1 MNFDPL
7 LLFVFFG
14 LFSPGPNVILI
25 TASAARFGFQRT
37 LPHVL
42 GVAFGVGV
50 TSGLTGYGIGAL
62 LLAQPALTIALKIL
76 ASLWILYM
84 AWKLWNAQASK
95 ADTTQDKPFTFV
107 EAVLFQWV
115 NPKVWA
121 VALSAM
127 AYVTTS
133 DPLVAAARLASAFS
147 GINLFV
153 CLFWSTMG
161 ALLAYL
167 LRNPTAWRFFM
178 RGMALL
184 LAAFAPLVFLSPQ

>member
-1 MNFDPL
+1 MIIDPL
-7 LLFVFFG
+7 FLFVFFG

-25 TASAARFGFQRT
+25 TASAARFGFRRT

-42 GVAFGVGV
+42 GVAAGVGV

-62 LLAQPALTIALKIL
+62 LLAQPVLTIVLKTL

-84 AWKLWNAQASK
+84 AWKLWNVRASQADPTS
-95 ADTTQDKPFTFV
+95 DQPFTFV
-107 EAVLFQWV
+107 QAVLFQWV

-127 AYVTTS
+127 AYVATV
-133 DPLVAAARLASAFS
+133 DPISAATRLASAFS

-153 CLFWSTMG
+153 CLFWSTAG
-161 ALLAYL
+161 VLLAYL
-167 LRNPTAWRFFM
+167 LKNPIAWRIFM
-178 RGMALL
+178 RTMAVLL
-184 LAAFAPLVFLSPQ
+184 GAFAPLVFLSA

>member
-1 MNFDPL
+1 MIFDPL

-14 LFSPGPNVILI
+14 LFSPGPNVIMI
-25 TASAARFGFQRT
+25 TASSARFGFRRT

-42 GVAFGVGV
+42 GVAAGVGV

-62 LLAQPALTIALKIL
+62 LLAQPVLTIVLKIL

-84 AWKLWNAQASK
+84 AWKLWNARASQ
-95 ADTTQDKPFTFV
+95 DDPTTDRPFTFV

-127 AYVTTS
+127 AYVTAAE
-133 DPLVAAARLASAFS
+133 PVVAATRLASAFS

-153 CLFWSTMG
+153 SLFWSTTG
-161 ALLAYL
+161 ALLAYFL
-167 LRNPTAWRFFM
+167 KNPTAWRVFM
-178 RGMALL
+178 RSMAVL
-184 LAAFAPLVFLSPQ
+184 LAAFAPLVFLTS

>member
-1 MNFDPL
+1 MIFDPL
-7 LLFVFFG
+7 LLFVFLG
-14 LFSPGPNVILI
+14 LFSPGPNVIMI
-25 TASAARFGFQRT
+25 TASSARFGFRRT

-42 GVAFGVGV
+42 GVAAGVGV

-62 LLAQPALTIALKIL
+62 LLAQPVLTIVLKIL

-84 AWKLWNAQASK
+84 AWKLWNARASQ
-95 ADTTQDKPFTFV
+95 DDPTTDRPFTFV

-127 AYVTTS
+127 AYVTAAE
-133 DPLVAAARLASAFS
+133 PVVAATRLASAFS

-153 CLFWSTMG
+153 SLFWSTTG
-161 ALLAYL
+161 ALLAYFL
-167 LRNPTAWRFFM
+167 TNPTAWRVFM
-178 RGMALL
+178 RSMAVL
-184 LAAFAPLVFLSPQ
+184 LAAFAPLVFLTS